1 MGPGN
6 YILNMTN
13 STSSPTNPLF
23 FSSSSPTNYP
33 VSTQAPSI
41 FAFSPSKKSKSSNKS
56 SKEPK
61 SFSKS
66 SKAPKSPE
74 SKKSSKSVKSPK
86 GSLSPVSSPIADEC
100 IVCSNNPTRYMTKK
114 AKKDRDPLSCEDY
127 GEALEAK
134 CNKHKEWIKVKYCQL
149 SCYLIGKGYEGDV
162 CCLNEEIT
170 I

>member
-41 FAFSPSKKSKSSNKS
+41 FTFSPSKKLKSSDKS

-66 SKAPKSPE
+66 SKAPKSPK
-74 SKKSSKSVKSPK
+74 SKKSSKSFKSPK

-100 IVCSNNPTRYMTKK
+100 
-114 AKKDRDPLSCEDY
+114 
-127 GEALEAK
+127 
-134 CNKHKEWIKVKYCQL
+134 
-149 SCYLIGKGYEGDV
+149 
-162 CCLNEEIT
+162 
-170 I
+170 